1 MGLRSIRER
10 VSSIHGTVQVQSAP
24 GHGTRLIVQVP
35 TKTEKETEMAS
46 HNHNHHNGIS
56 ILIVDDHE
64 VVRNGIRSY
73 LETLT
78 EFNVIGEAASGE
90 EALKLV
96 SEHIPDIVLLDLI
109 MPGMDGVETTRRIK
123 QISPRTQ
130 IVVLTSYHE
139 DVHIFPALKGGGDFL
154 YFERYENGEARG
166 CLAPRRT
173 KGSDAAS
180 VGGGARVLQNIRSD
194 NSEEQP
200 LFTELTERELDVLRL
215 IANGMTNSQIAEKLV
230 ISEYT
235 VKGHVS
241 NILSKLHL
249 ADRTQ
254 VAVYA
259 WQRGLV
265 NGSKWERNK

>member
-1 MGLRSIRER
+1 MRKG
-10 VSSIHGTVQVQSAP
+10 IHP
-24 GHGTRLIVQVP
+24 DR
-35 TKTEKETEMAS
+35 
-46 HNHNHHNGIS
+46 IS

-73 LETLT
+73 LETVPD
-78 EFNVIGEAASGE
+78 FSVVGEADSGE
-90 EALKLV
+90 EAVKLV

-109 MPGMDGVETTRRIK
+109 MPGMDGITTTRRIR

-130 IVVLTSYHE
+130 VVVLTSYHE
-139 DVHIFPALKGGGDFL
+139 DVHIFPALKAGAISYILKDMKM
-154 YFERYENGEARG
+154 EK
-166 CLAPRRT
+166 LAEVLHR
-173 KGSDAAS
+173 AAQKE
-180 VGGGARVLQNIRSD
+180 VTLHPLVAARVLQNIRSE
-194 NSEEQP
+194 NSDEQP
-200 LFTELTERELDVLRL
+200 LFTELTDRELDVLKL

-230 ISEYT
+230 ISENT

-265 NGSKWERNK
+265 NREQMEKR